1 MPRMLLIT
9 PSIDEFR
16 KSPQMKLHS
25 KHKTC
30 SLIYRPSK
38 TSSGIFIIRF
48 QFLSR
53 LRRTFIQNHIFRSTS
68 SGCINT
74 SDNVW
79 QLFFPSF
86 FFLFFFCSEYCPLKV
101 PLSLSLLI
109 FSLFY
114 SGFSLEVDPWISS
127 YFSRTVTSK
136 EKRGHF
142 CIYLDIS
149 EFSRLYQCLDQV
161 KPSSWASLIAQLVK
175 KLPAKQE
182 TPVGFLGWEDPLEKR

>member
-1 MPRMLLIT
+1 MYDNFFP
-9 PSIDEFR
+9 
-16 KSPQMKLHS
+16 
-25 KHKTC
+25 
-30 SLIYRPSK
+30 
-38 TSSGIFIIRF
+38 FI
-48 QFLSR
+48 FLS
-53 LRRTFIQNHIFRSTS
+53 F
-68 SGCINT
+68 
-74 SDNVW
+74 
-79 QLFFPSF
+79 
-86 FFLFFFCSEYCPLKV
+86 FFFCSEYCPLKV

-161 KPSSWASLIAQLVK
+161 KPSSWAPLIAQLVK
-175 KLPAKQE
+175 NLPVKRE
-182 TPVGFLGWEDPLEKR
+182 TLVGFLGGPTVIIRALVRRGQVDKSSRK

>member
-1 MPRMLLIT
+1 MLILFPSFPKEDRNWEALRRLGMVYISKRTDTVKRQDTLCQAMPRMLLIT

-25 KHKTC
+25 KHTTC
-30 SLIYRPSK
+30 SLIYCPSK

-68 SGCINT
+68 SRCINT

-86 FFLFFFCSEYCPLKV
+86 FFLFFFFAQNIV
-101 PLSLSLLI
+101 PWRSPCLFPCL
-109 FSLFY
+109 FSLCFTV
-114 SGFSLEVDPWISS
+114 GSL
-127 YFSRTVTSK
+127 
-136 EKRGHF
+136 
-142 CIYLDIS
+142 
-149 EFSRLYQCLDQV
+149 
-161 KPSSWASLIAQLVK
+161 
-175 KLPAKQE
+175 
-182 TPVGFLGWEDPLEKR
+182 